1 MEKYVQN
8 IEKLTLEN
16 SYFRNVLITTENQQL
31 VVMSLNPR
39 EDIGEEIHNLDQFIK
54 IEEGSGIVVMNEQE
68 IPFGPGFSI
77 SIPKGTTHNVIN
89 NSEVEFIKLYTVYSP
104 PNHKHGTIHETK
116 EAALKDEYDI
126 PQKTTLNTEELT
138 F

>member
-1 MEKYVQN
+1 MEKYVLN

-54 IEEGSGIVVMNEQE
+54 IEEGSGIVVMNGQE
-68 IPFGPGFSI
+68 IPFGPGYSI
-77 SIPKGTTHNVIN
+77 NIPKGTTHNVIN
-89 NSEVEFIKLYTVYSP
+89 TSDIEYIKLYTVYSP
-104 PNHKHGTIHETK
+104 PNHKHGITHETK
-116 EAALKDEYDI
+116 EDALKDEYDI
-126 PQKTTLNTEELT
+126 PQKTSLNTEELS